1 VRIFWAVLI
10 VAIASAGFL
19 IFSGSDDSSHT
30 PAIQTATPTPQA
42 SQLPASDDAVRD
54 TPVDTPPPQTAD
66 ETITEA
72 TAEDLELLNLANDVE
87 VPAPVPV
94 VEETKAEIAE
104 TATDTS
110 EEMTNE
116 VAIDDEEEDDEL
128 DIVKLTADD
137 IAEALSETATPAP
150 AETETSNVAPAPSG
164 WEALAA
170 NAKENGE
177 TETEAPAAES
187 LEIKH
192 LEDGNLQIG
201 SFTITGKGTKEV
213 PYALPWDFLVSIRE
227 SYSPRDDK
235 KTIPDHL
242 AYFEGKYIA
251 IAGYLQFPLAA
262 PEPTECLVMLN
273 QWDGCCIGVPPTPYD
288 AIEVALSTP
297 ATQAQKFAVE
307 GRIVGKLDIDP
318 YLVGNWL
325 IGLYLI
331 GDATVDVSGA
341 RTAEELYGNTP
352 TQLQP
357 GQ

>member
-1 VRIFWAVLI
+1 MRIFWAVLI
-10 VAIASAGFL
+10 VAIAGAGFL
-19 IFSGSDDSSHT
+19 IFSGGDDSSHT
-30 PAIQTATPTPQA
+30 PAIQTATPAPQV
-42 SQLPASDDAVRD
+42 SQSPARDDAVRD
-54 TPVDTPPPQTAD
+54 TPVDTPVDTPPPQTAE

-72 TAEDLELLNLANDVE
+72 TAEDLALLDLANDVE
-87 VPAPVPV
+87 LTVPAPV
-94 VEETKAEIAE
+94 VEETKAEITE
-104 TATDTS
+104 TTD
-110 EEMTNE
+110 E
-116 VAIDDEEEDDEL
+116 VAIDDEEESDEL
-128 DIVKLTADD
+128 EIVKLTADD
-137 IAEALSETATPAP
+137 IAEALSETATPVP
-150 AETETSNVAPAPSG
+150 AETENSNDAPAPPG

-170 NAKENGE
+170 NAKENNE
-177 TETEAPAAES
+177 SAAEAPAAES

-201 SFTITGKGTKEV
+201 KFTITGKGTKEA

-227 SYSPRDDK
+227 SYSPREDK

-242 AYFEGKYIA
+242 SYFEGKYIS

-325 IGLYLI
+325 IGLYLL
-331 GDATVDVSGA
+331 GDATVDISGA

-352 TQLQP
+352 SQLQP